1 MRQPRIRLNL
11 VFSVCAQHKLLYL
24 FPILCLGNVSAKFAV
39 SAFGST
45 VFRQVNFGGK
55 SYFI

>member
-11 VFSVCAQHKLLYL
+11 VFSAGVLQGLGRLL
-24 FPILCLGNVSAKFAV
+24 PILYLGNVCAKFSV
-39 SAFGST
+39 LAFGYT
-45 VFRQVNFGGK
+45 VSRQNNFGGK